1 MVKRFVLLLAGTLL
15 APALWAGEPAT
26 AAEPVKMTVY
36 KSPTCG
42 CCAKWV
48 EYLEERNF
56 DVTVVD
62 QANLQTVKG
71 QLGVGPQLQSC
82 HTAVVDGYAI
92 EGHVPA
98 EDILRLLRERPA
110 VAGLAAPG
118 MPRHSPGMMSVEPRG
133 YDVLTFTSSGE
144 TTKYSSY

>member
-1 MVKRFVLLLAGTLL
+1 MVKLLFLVLTGALLT
-15 APALWAGEPAT
+15 PALWAGEPAAT
-26 AAEPVKMTVY
+26 TEPIKMTVY

-48 EYLEERNF
+48 EYLEARDF

-62 QANLQTVKG
+62 QADLRTVKG
-71 QLGVGPQLQSC
+71 QLGVGPRLQSC
-82 HTAVVDGYAI
+82 HTAVVEGYAV

-98 EDILRLLRERPA
+98 QDIRRLLSQKPA

-118 MPRHSPGMMSVEPRG
+118 MPRHSPGMISDEPRG
-133 YDVLTFTSSGE
+133 YDVLTFTRSGE
-144 TTKYSSY
+144 VTKFSSY

>member
-1 MVKRFVLLLAGTLL
+1 MVKRCFLLLAGTLL

-26 AAEPVKMTVY
+26 AAESVKMTVY

-56 DVTVVD
+56 DVSVVD
-62 QANLQTVKG
+62 QANLQTVRG

-118 MPRHSPGMMSVEPRG
+118 MPPNSPGMMSVEPRG
-133 YDVLTFTSSGE
+133 YDVLTFTRSGE
-144 TTKYSSY
+144 TTKYASY